1 MQFKCLIVFR
11 FLISFMAFCVQSI
24 FMCISGIYK
33 TYNSDLRIILQ
44 FKHWRIWGKIGVHQV
59 INSINIKRPQIHP
72 YTLEGNLAYINLLTL
87 KDFRPIHTYTRYS
100 EIVLL
105 EELHVLFVCHILEVF
120 TVMRNSYNFLS
131 FTLTMRKIVMTKL
144 IKSFCFLDSWKP
156 P

>member
-1 MQFKCLIVFR
+1 MLNCFSFLDLFHGFLRSINIYVYLSVFQNMQLW
-11 FLISFMAFCVQSI
+11 S
-24 FMCISGIYK
+24 
-33 TYNSDLRIILQ
+33 TIILQ

-72 YTLEGNLAYINLLTL
+72 FTLEGNLAYINLLTL

>member
-1 MQFKCLIVFR
+1 MLNCFSFLDLFRGFLRSINIYVYLCVFQN
-11 FLISFMAFCVQSI
+11 VQLWS
-24 FMCISGIYK
+24 
-33 TYNSDLRIILQ
+33 THNSSVQILKDLR
-44 FKHWRIWGKIGVHQV
+44 KNRSGVHQV
-59 INSINIKRPQIHP
+59 INSINIKRPRIHP
-72 YTLEGNLAYINLLTL
+72 YTLEGNLAYINLRIL

-120 TVMRNSYNFLS
+120 TEMRNSYNFLS